1 MRKYLVFLLLS
12 CFAISCTQQEN
23 INDLIKK
30 AEQGDVEAQFNLG
43 YYYHSGEGVE
53 KSEKKALY
61 WWQKAAKQGHANS
74 QYNLGVNYGKGYGVE
89 QSYKKAIYWWQKA
102 AEQGHA
108 EAQFNLGVVHEKGYG
123 VEQSY
128 EKAIHWYTKAAEQG
142 FVRAQNN
149 LGLVIMMEMAWNN
162 PIPTQYIGLLKLWNK
177 DLQSLNII

>member
-30 AEQGDVEAQFNLG
+30 AEQGDVEAQYNLG

-53 KSEKKALY
+53 QSEKKALY

-108 EAQFNLGVVHEKGYG
+108 EAQY
-123 VEQSY
+123 
-128 EKAIHWYTKAAEQG
+128 
-142 FVRAQNN
+142 N

>member
-30 AEQGDVEAQFNLG
+30 AEQGDVEAQYNLG

-53 KSEKKALY
+53 QSEKKALY

-74 QYNLGVNYGKGYGVE
+74 
-89 QSYKKAIYWWQKA
+89 
-102 AEQGHA
+102 
-108 EAQFNLGVVHEKGYG
+108 QFNLGVVHEKGYG

>member
-12 CFAISCTQQEN
+12 CFTISCTQQEN

-30 AEQGDVEAQFNLG
+30 AEQGDVEAQYNLG

-53 KSEKKALY
+53 QSEKKAL
-61 WWQKAAKQGHANS
+61 
-74 QYNLGVNYGKGYGVE
+74 
-89 QSYKKAIYWWQKA
+89 YWWQKA

-128 EKAIHWYTKAAEQG
+128 EKAIYWFRKACENFNDDACK
-142 FVRAQNN
+142 N
-149 LGLVIMMEMAWNN
+149 LNRI
-162 PIPTQYIGLLKLWNK
+162 K
-177 DLQSLNII
+177 

>member
-12 CFAISCTQQEN
+12 CFTISCTQQEN
-23 INDLIKK
+23 INNLIKK

-53 KSEKKALY
+53 QSEKKAL
-61 WWQKAAKQGHANS
+61 
-74 QYNLGVNYGKGYGVE
+74 
-89 QSYKKAIYWWQKA
+89 YWWQKA

-142 FVRAQNN
+142 NTNAQNN
-149 LGLVIMMEMAWNN
+149 FDA
-162 PIPTQYIGLLKLWNK
+162 TY
-177 DLQSLNII
+177 

>member
-1 MRKYLVFLLLS
+1 MRKYLVFLLLL

-30 AEQGDVEAQFNLG
+30 AEQGDVEAQYNLG

-53 KSEKKALY
+53 QSEKKAL
-61 WWQKAAKQGHANS
+61 
-74 QYNLGVNYGKGYGVE
+74 
-89 QSYKKAIYWWQKA
+89 YWWQKA

-128 EKAIHWYTKAAEQG
+128 EKAIYWFRKACENFNDDACK
-142 FVRAQNN
+142 N
-149 LGLVIMMEMAWNN
+149 LNRI
-162 PIPTQYIGLLKLWNK
+162 K
-177 DLQSLNII
+177 

>member
-30 AEQGDVEAQFNLG
+30 AEQGDVEAQYNLG

-53 KSEKKALY
+53 QSEKKALY

-74 QYNLGVNYGKGYGVE
+74 QYNLGVNYG
-89 QSYKKAIYWWQKA
+89 
-102 AEQGHA
+102 
-108 EAQFNLGVVHEKGYG
+108 KGYG

>member
-1 MRKYLVFLLLS
+1 MRKYFVFLLLS

-53 KSEKKALY
+53 QSEKKAL
-61 WWQKAAKQGHANS
+61 
-74 QYNLGVNYGKGYGVE
+74 
-89 QSYKKAIYWWQKA
+89 YWWQKA

-123 VEQSY
+123 VEQSD
-128 EKAIHWYTKAAEQG
+128 EKAIR
-142 FVRAQNN
+142 RA
-149 LGLVIMMEMAWNN
+149 N
-162 PIPTQYIGLLKLWNK
+162 PIKGSIRKA
-177 DLQSLNII
+177 

>member
-12 CFAISCTQQEN
+12 CFTISCTQQEN

-30 AEQGDVEAQFNLG
+30 AEQGDVEAQYNLG

-53 KSEKKALY
+53 QSEKRAL
-61 WWQKAAKQGHANS
+61 
-74 QYNLGVNYGKGYGVE
+74 
-89 QSYKKAIYWWQKA
+89 YWWQKA

-128 EKAIHWYTKAAEQG
+128 EKAIYWFRKACENFNDDACK
-142 FVRAQNN
+142 N
-149 LGLVIMMEMAWNN
+149 LNRI
-162 PIPTQYIGLLKLWNK
+162 K
-177 DLQSLNII
+177 

>member
-30 AEQGDVEAQFNLG
+30 AEQGDVEAQYNLG

-53 KSEKKALY
+53 QSEKKALY

-108 EAQFNLGVVHEKGYG
+108 EAQ
-123 VEQSY
+123 
-128 EKAIHWYTKAAEQG
+128 
-142 FVRAQNN
+142 NN